1 MKTLLPF
8 SQNTS
13 LRSSHVRE
21 HGQMR
26 GAFMLS
32 LNFSLL
38 LSFVSRQKKV
48 SILTLLSVIITIASA
63 AQPTISP
70 AFGVGRYKHYTSSE
84 TQTTAVLNINAGYQF
99 LKEKN
104 IKPLAELSVNI
115 PLLDN
120 NHPVSF
126 ALQPGIQINLTERI
140 AITAAAGP
148 EIHIQQLYKYPIDQK
163 DTQQSTERHRWQPS
177 AKLRIQQQFQEDTN
191 THLYIEIS
199 YDQRMPLIKFG
210 MHILITK
217 KSY

>member
-1 MKTLLPF
+1 VKT
-8 SQNTS
+8 
-13 LRSSHVRE
+13 
-21 HGQMR
+21 
-26 GAFMLS
+26 
-32 LNFSLL
+32 
-38 LSFVSRQKKV
+38 SRQKKV
-48 SILTLLSVIITIASA
+48 SILTLIATIITIAASA
-63 AQPTISP
+63 QATISP
-70 AFGVGRYKHYTSSE
+70 AFGFGRYKHYTSSE

-126 ALQPGIQINLTERI
+126 ALQPGIQINLTERT

-163 DTQQSTERHRWQPS
+163 DTPQSMERNRWQPS
-177 AKLRIQQQFQEDTN
+177 AKLRIQQQFQDDTN